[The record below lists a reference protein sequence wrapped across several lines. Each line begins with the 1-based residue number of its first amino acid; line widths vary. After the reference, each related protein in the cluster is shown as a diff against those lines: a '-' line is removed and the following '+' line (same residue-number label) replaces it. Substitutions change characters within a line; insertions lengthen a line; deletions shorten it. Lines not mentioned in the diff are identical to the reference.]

1 MAMGQ
6 LKQRPHLRQ
15 DPGYRF
21 RPLLSANPANWQL
34 RTPGSAVAI
43 HGRRRCKK
51 NSHFLFR
58 ARSLQDRHNVDNL
71 GASCGPQTGNPR
83 DGAANHRNSA
93 FIAGGIAACG
103 AVTATHP
110 FETVKIRF
118 VPALLALSPSWRCRR
133 ELKDK
138 VHQPHQ
144 YRGPLQGVSVI
155 VRNEGVRGIY
165 RGIGCAYVYQ
175 VLLNGCRLG
184 FYEPMRHGLASLIY
198 NDGSKQSLGIN
209 MFCGA
214 GSGIM
219 GAAAGSPFFLV
230 KTRLQSFSPFLPVG
244 TQHKYRNAWNGLSSI
259 YHNEGVRGLYRGVGA
274 AMIRTGFGSSVQLP
288 TYFFAKR
295 RLVRH
300 LGMEEGLPLHLAS
313 STVSG
318 FVVCCVMHPP
328 DTIMSRLYNQNGN
341 LYKGVFDC
349 LSKTVRTEGLFAIY
363 KGFLPHLARI
373 LPHTIL
379 TLTLAEQTNKL
390 IRKLEDRILP
400 TAALQNP

>member
-1 MAMGQ
+1 
-6 LKQRPHLRQ
+6 HLSR
-15 DPGYRF
+15 
-21 RPLLSANPANWQL
+21 
-34 RTPGSAVAI
+34 
-43 HGRRRCKK
+43 
-51 NSHFLFR
+51 
-58 ARSLQDRHNVDNL
+58 
-71 GASCGPQTGNPR
+71 
-83 DGAANHRNSA
+83 A

-110 FETVKIRF
+110 FETVKIRMQ
-118 VPALLALSPSWRCRR
+118 LQG
-133 ELKDK
+133 ELQTKG
-138 VHQPHQ
+138 HQPHH
-144 YRGPLQGVSVI
+144 YRGPIHGVSVI
-155 VRNEGVRGIY
+155 VRNEGLKGIY
-165 RGIGCAYVYQ
+165 RGIGCAYIYQ

-184 FYEPMRHGLASLIY
+184 FYEPMRSTLTPLLFKGDA
-198 NDGSKQSLGIN
+198 KVQSLGVN

-214 GSGIM
+214 SSGII

-244 TQHKYRNAWNGLSSI
+244 TQHKYRNALDGLRQI
-259 YHNEGVRGLYRGVGA
+259 YGAEGIRGLYRGVGA

-300 LGMEEGLPLHLAS
+300 LGMEEGAPLHLAS
-313 STVSG
+313 SAVSG
-318 FVVCCVMHPP
+318 FVVCVFMHPP

-349 LSKTVRTEGLFAIY
+349 LGKTIRTEGLLAIY

-379 TLTLAEQTNKL
+379 TLSLAEQTNKL
-390 IRKLEDRILP
+390 MRKFEARILP
-400 TAALQNP
+400 SSYLPAPKA

>member
-1 MAMGQ
+1 MTTDSALQTASASLAMGQ
-6 LKQRPHLRQ
+6 LKQRPHFRQ

-34 RTPGSAVAI
+34 RTPGSAMAI
-43 HGRRRCKK
+43 HGRRRWTRKIPIF
-51 NSHFLFR
+51 SS
-58 ARSLQDRHNVDNL
+58 AR
-71 GASCGPQTGNPR
+71 GAYCDPQTGNPR

-110 FETVKIRF
+110 FETVKIRMQ
-118 VPALLALSPSWRCRR
+118 LQG

-138 VHQPHQ
+138 GHQPHQ